1 MSASSS
7 RQGGIDTTLADRV
20 SPGLGA
26 PRALVGGAEHAP
38 HVPVAPSNGHAPNHP
53 GQAFLDLL
61 LLGSLACQTPVALLS
76 VPQADGSWSTLSHGF
91 DTKEGLNDPH
101 LFAAL
106 ATRTEAFEIEDLMTA
121 MPASPLV
128 QPPHSMRWA
137 YGVALRSD
145 TGALLGV
152 VAVLDRWVR
161 KVTKR
166 EHRAMAS
173 FARQMAA
180 QLSGIRRP
188 APTFAR
194 PDLTAPVA
202 RVAPA
207 APVRANGSE
216 KNGSEPHQLLRSHEV
231 AVMFDVTERT
241 VINWAASGK
250 LPSLRTIGGHLRF
263 RRDDVM
269 RLLSGASEPVAPAA
283 ASSQPG

>member
-1 MSASSS
+1 MSVTSP
-7 RQGGIDTTLADRV
+7 RGGGSIDSTLADRV

-38 HVPVAPSNGHAPNHP
+38 HVPVAPSNGHAAPP

-61 LLGSLACQTPVALLS
+61 LLGSLACQTPVAVLS
-76 VPQADGSWSTLSHGF
+76 VPQPDGSWSTLSHGF
-91 DTKEGLNDPH
+91 DSREGLNDPT
-101 LFAAL
+101 LYAAL
-106 ATRTEAFEIEDLMTA
+106 ASHSDPYEIEDLMTA
-121 MPASPLV
+121 MPSSPLV

-137 YGVALRSD
+137 YGVALRSE
-145 TGALLGV
+145 TGALIGV

-161 KVTKR
+161 KITKR

-173 FARQMAA
+173 FARQMSA
-180 QLSGIRRP
+180 QLAGIRRP
-188 APTFAR
+188 APAFGR
-194 PDLTAPVA
+194 PDLTSPVA
-202 RVAPA
+202 RVAA
-207 APVRANGSE
+207 AVQARPNGSD
-216 KNGSEPHQLLRSHEV
+216 KGHSSEPHQLLRSHEV

-269 RLLSGASEPVAPAA
+269 RLLSGATEPSAPAA
-283 ASSQPG
+283 GQP

>member
-1 MSASSS
+1 MSVSSP
-7 RQGGIDTTLADRV
+7 RAGGIDTTLADRV

-26 PRALVGGAEHAP
+26 PRALVGGAELGP
-38 HVPVAPSNGHAPNHP
+38 QVPVAPPAGVAVPP
-53 GQAFLDLL
+53 GQGFLDLL

-76 VPQADGSWSTLSHGF
+76 VPQPDGSWSTLSHGF

-101 LFAAL
+101 LFAAI
-106 ATRTEAFEIEDLMTA
+106 AAHAESYEIDDLMTA

-161 KVTKR
+161 KITKR

-173 FARQMAA
+173 FARQMSA
-180 QLSGIRRP
+180 QLAGIRRP
-188 APTFAR
+188 TPAFTRADLAAPI
-194 PDLTAPVA
+194 P
-202 RVAPA
+202 RVGAPA
-207 APVRANGSE
+207 PARSNGSD
-216 KNGSEPHQLLRSHEV
+216 KHGAEPHQLLRSHEV

-269 RLLSGASEPVAPAA
+269 RLLSGASEPPAPAA
-283 ASSQPG
+283 GSAF

>member
-1 MSASSS
+1 M
-7 RQGGIDTTLADRV
+7 ADRV

-26 PRALVGGAEHAP
+26 PRALVGGAEIAP
-38 HVPVAPSNGHAPNHP
+38 HVPVAPPAAQTSMPP

-76 VPQADGSWSTLSHGF
+76 VPQSDGSWSTLSHGF
-91 DTKEGLNDPH
+91 DTKDGLNDPH

-106 ATRTEAFEIEDLMTA
+106 SSHVEAYEIEDLMTA

-137 YGVALRSD
+137 YGIALRSE

-166 EHRAMAS
+166 EHRAMVS
-173 FARQMAA
+173 FARQMSA

-188 APTFAR
+188 APTFQR
-194 PDLTAPVA
+194 PDLSAPIP

-207 APVRANGSE
+207 SSVRPNGSD
-216 KNGSEPHQLLRSHEV
+216 KHGTEPHQLLRSHEV

-269 RLLSGASEPVAPAA
+269 RLLSGASEPPAPAA
-283 ASSQPG
+283 ASGQPG

>member
-1 MSASSS
+1 MSVSSP
-7 RQGGIDTTLADRV
+7 RAGGIDTTLADRV

-38 HVPVAPSNGHAPNHP
+38 QVPVAPSSSLVSAPP

-101 LFAAL
+101 LFAAFV
-106 ATRTEAFEIEDLMTA
+106 AHSEPCEIDDLMTA
-121 MPASPLV
+121 MPSSPLV

-161 KVTKR
+161 KITKR

-173 FARQMAA
+173 FARQMGI
-180 QLSGIRRP
+180 QLAGIRRP
-188 APTFAR
+188 TATFPRA
-194 PDLTAPVA
+194 DL
-202 RVAPA
+202 A
-207 APVRANGSE
+207 APVPRVSAPAPVRSNGSD
-216 KNGSEPHQLLRSHEV
+216 KYGSEPHQLLRSHEV

-269 RLLSGASEPVAPAA
+269 RLLSGASEPPAPAVGSA
-283 ASSQPG
+283 Y

>member
-1 MSASSS
+1 MSVSSP
-7 RQGGIDTTLADRV
+7 RAGGIDTTLADRV

-26 PRALVGGAEHAP
+26 PRALVGGAELGP
-38 HVPVAPSNGHAPNHP
+38 QVPVAPPAGLATPP
-53 GQAFLDLL
+53 GQGFLDLL

-76 VPQADGSWSTLSHGF
+76 VPQPDGSWSTLSHGF

-106 ATRTEAFEIEDLMTA
+106 AAHAEPYEIDDLMTA
-121 MPASPLV
+121 MPGSPLV

-161 KVTKR
+161 KITKR

-173 FARQMAA
+173 FARQMSV
-180 QLSGIRRP
+180 QLAGIRRP

-194 PDLTAPVA
+194 ADLAAPIA
-202 RVAPA
+202 RVGAAAPA
-207 APVRANGSE
+207 RSNGSD
-216 KNGSEPHQLLRSHEV
+216 KHGAEPHQLLRSHEV

-269 RLLSGASEPVAPAA
+269 RLLSGASEPPAPAA
-283 ASSQPG
+283 GSAF